1 MDRDF
6 LAVAES
12 HYKAV
17 IDKSALTMRVYMT
30 SPVGVGEH
38 PQIFDEFL
46 ASFEAYSDAVDRF
59 FDQHK
64 SEFLL
69 ECQIPSEISFPW
81 KPNELQYIR

>member
-59 FDQHK
+59 ELIQKLK
-64 SEFLL
+64 SQYEQQP
-69 ECQIPSEISFPW
+69 EQEPTE
-81 KPNELQYIR
+81 ELDES